1 MLGLLTKG
9 LLTKA
14 LPLPSL
20 PMRAIGILLVALAL
34 VAFGWV
40 KGNEHGTQKLID
52 YQGAQAKA
60 AVKIA
65 AAQGAVTTR
74 VEVRVRE
81 RIRIVREAGETI
93 VKEVPVYVTP
103 EADAACAVTRGFVRL
118 HNAAAAGEIPGPPG
132 LGDGAAGGVALS
144 AVAATVVHNY
154 ATALGWRE
162 QLLGCQAWIREQ
174 QAIEQ

>member
-20 PMRAIGILLVALAL
+20 PMRAIAVLLVALAL

-40 KGNEHGTQKLID
+40 KGDEHGTQKLID
-52 YQGAQAKA
+52 YQGAQAVA

-81 RIRIVREAGETI
+81 RVRIVREAGETI

-103 EADAACAVTRGFVRL
+103 EADAACAVNRGFVRL
-118 HNAAAAGEIPGPPG
+118 HDAAAAGEIPGPPA
-132 LGDGAAGGVALS
+132 LSDGAAGGVALS
-144 AVAATVVHNY
+144 AVGATVAHNY
-154 ATALGWRE
+154 ATALLWRE
-162 QLLGCQAWIREQ
+162 QLLGCQAWIRDQ